1 MRLQSSDWVCSFQK
15 QKLTFIGA
23 KSKQEAHSS
32 CRHTE
37 GNQGKETQG
46 HTADTATGQ
55 EVRLKTKHKQ
65 HGTTKIKQET
75 YAHGT
80 HLYFK
85 VPTSL
90 RTRAEL

>member
-1 MRLQSSDWVCSFQK
+1 MRLQSSDWVCIFQK
-15 QKLTFIGA
+15 RTFIGA

-37 GNQGKETQG
+37 GNQG
-46 HTADTATGQ
+46 HTAATGE

-80 HLYFK
+80 HL
-85 VPTSL
+85 
-90 RTRAEL
+90 